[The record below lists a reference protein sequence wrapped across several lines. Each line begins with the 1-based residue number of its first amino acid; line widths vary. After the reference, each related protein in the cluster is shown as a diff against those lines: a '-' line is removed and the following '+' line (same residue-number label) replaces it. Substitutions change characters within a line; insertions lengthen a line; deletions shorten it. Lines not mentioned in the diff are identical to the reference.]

1 MKKRTGSSK
10 SSTTSLLNEAMLRW
24 FNDLAP
30 QGILTTD
37 AQLNIH
43 GWNRWLE
50 INSGLSAEEAI
61 GKNLFTVY
69 PELVTRGL
77 DKHFQ
82 DALEG
87 RVRVLS
93 HRFHRYLL
101 PMRSGIAGSPFA
113 NMQQSVRIAPLVE
126 KDRVVGTIAVIDD
139 VTERV
144 MREEE
149 RAQLLEQEQR
159 ARKQAEAANRTKD
172 QFLATVSHELRTPL
186 NAMLGYAQILRRSN
200 IDEATMTR
208 ALESIERNARAQS
221 QLIEDL
227 LDISRIITGKLR
239 LNVRYVDVIQV
250 IEAAINVMRPA
261 AEAKGIRIQSVL
273 DPLAGPVSGDPDRL
287 QQVVWNLLSNAIKFT
302 PKGGRVQVRLERIN
316 SHIEII
322 VSDTGVGIAEAFLPF
337 VFDRFSQADSSSTR
351 THAGL
356 GLGLSISRNLVE
368 LHGGTISVASEGEGR
383 GASFTVSLPIS
394 AARLDTGDLE
404 RTHPTAYTEVKFDPD
419 PILEGLLVLIVD
431 DDTDARELLF
441 TILKQC
447 GAEVAVAGS
456 ADEAIE
462 MLGQLE
468 PDAIISDVEMPGEDG
483 YSFIRR
489 VRSMDDADS
498 KKIPAAALT
507 AHARVEDRQRALF
520 AGFQAHI
527 AKPVEPSELVAVIAS
542 LTERTGKG

>member
-10 SSTTSLLNEAMLRW
+10 SRATSLLNEAMLQW

-37 AQLNIH
+37 TELNIH

-50 INSGLSAEEAI
+50 INSGLSAKEVI
-61 GKNLFTVY
+61 GRKLFEVY

-101 PMRSGIAGSPFA
+101 PMRAGIAGSPFD

-126 KDRVVGTIAVIDD
+126 NDRIVGAIAVIDD

-144 MREEE
+144 MHEEE
-149 RAQLLEQEQR
+149 RAQLLAQER
-159 ARKQAEAANRTKD
+159 KARQQAETANRTKD

-200 IDEATMTR
+200 VDEATMLR
-208 ALESIERNARAQS
+208 ALESIERNARVQS

-250 IEAAINVMRPA
+250 IEEAITVMRPA
-261 AEAKGIRIQSVL
+261 ADAKNIRIQSVL
-273 DPLAGPVSGDPDRL
+273 DPQAGPVSGDPDRL

-302 PKGGRVQVRLERIN
+302 SKGGRVQIRLERVN

-322 VSDTGVGIAEAFLPF
+322 VTDTGVGIPKKFLPY
-337 VFDRFSQADSSSTR
+337 VFDLFSQADSSSTR
-351 THAGL
+351 MHGGL
-356 GLGLSISRNLVE
+356 GLGLAITRNLVE
-368 LHGGTISVASEGEGR
+368 LHGGTISVTSEGEGQ
-383 GASFTVSLPIS
+383 GATFTVALPIS
-394 AARLDTGDLE
+394 AARIDTGDLE
-404 RTHPTAYTEVKFDPD
+404 RTHPTAYTEVKFEPT
-419 PILEGLLVLIVD
+419 PILEGLQVLVVD

-447 GAEVAVAGS
+447 GAEVKIAGS
-456 ADEAIE
+456 ADEAIRILDE
-462 MLGQLE
+462 VE
-468 PDAIISDVEMPGEDG
+468 PDVIVSDVEMPRVDG
-483 YSFIRR
+483 YSFIRK
-489 VRSMDDADS
+489 VRSMDDTR
-498 KKIPAAALT
+498 KRRIPAAALT

-527 AKPVEPSELVAVIAS
+527 AKPVEPAELVAVIAS
-542 LTERTGKG
+542 LTGRTGNS